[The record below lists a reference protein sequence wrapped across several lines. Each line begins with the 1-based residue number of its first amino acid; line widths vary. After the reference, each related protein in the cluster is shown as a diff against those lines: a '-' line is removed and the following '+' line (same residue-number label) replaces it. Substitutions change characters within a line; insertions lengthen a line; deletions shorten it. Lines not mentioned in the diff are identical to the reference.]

1 MDGLEFR
8 LIRKKELA
16 EFLESPLFLE
26 APILPITRHRAASYL
41 KNPRSSEND
50 PLLFL
55 ALWKGR
61 IHAYL
66 GIFPDRIHFGEEA
79 YRAGWLSCMYVDPL
93 LRGKG
98 VAKTF
103 MKLAFENWD
112 DAILVTNFTPAA
124 YGLYQKTERFQDL
137 YRGTGIRAYL
147 KLSLSE
153 IVPRKTGKTWT
164 KTPLQLADG
173 LANLLLEPIHIR
185 ARDRIKRVNLEVEA
199 DHVLSD
205 EDREF
210 MTRNSRQD
218 FEQRGADDIQ
228 WMLDYSWVK
237 QGKPDEEASRY
248 HFTSHSPAFRNQ
260 LLRIRRSGKLIGLV
274 HFTLREGLLKLPHL
288 WFDKDNVQWILD
300 GISRFMFEGN
310 AHTLLTFDPDL
321 VRLMQT
327 GNHPF
332 LHLREAQRHLII
344 SRKFATQMQTAPPEY
359 LSDGAAD
366 GAFT

>member
-1 MDGLEFR
+1 MEGLEYK
-8 LIRKKELA
+8 LIRKSELA
-16 EFLESPLFLE
+16 EFLQSPLFRE
-26 APILPITRHRAASYL
+26 APVLPITRHRAASYL
-41 KNPRSSEND
+41 NNPRSSGD
-50 PLLFL
+50 DVLLFL
-55 ALWKGR
+55 ALWEGR

-79 YRAGWLSCMYVDPL
+79 HRAGWLSCMYVDPV

-103 MKLAFENWD
+103 MKLAFEYWE

-124 YGLYQKTERFQDL
+124 WGLYQKTERFQDL
-137 YRGTGIRAYL
+137 HRGSGIRAYL
-147 KLSLSE
+147 KVNLSE
-153 IVPRKTGKTWT
+153 IVPRKTGKAWT
-164 KTPLQLADG
+164 KTPLQISDG
-173 LANLLLEPIHIR
+173 LANLILKPIHLK
-185 ARDRIKRVNLEVEA
+185 ARNRLTKTNLELET
-199 DHVLSD
+199 DRVLSD

-210 MTRNSRQD
+210 ITRNSRQD
-218 FEQRGADDIQ
+218 FERRGADDIQ

-237 QGKPDEEASRY
+237 QGEPDEEASRY

-288 WFDKDNVQWILD
+288 WFNREDVQWILD
-300 GISRFMFEGN
+300 GISRFMFEEN
-310 AHTLLTFDPDL
+310 AHTLSTFDPDL

-332 LHLREAQRHLII
+332 LHLRETRRHLII
-344 SRKFATQMQTAPPEY
+344 SRKFVAQMQTAPPEY
-359 LSDGAAD
+359 LPDGAAD